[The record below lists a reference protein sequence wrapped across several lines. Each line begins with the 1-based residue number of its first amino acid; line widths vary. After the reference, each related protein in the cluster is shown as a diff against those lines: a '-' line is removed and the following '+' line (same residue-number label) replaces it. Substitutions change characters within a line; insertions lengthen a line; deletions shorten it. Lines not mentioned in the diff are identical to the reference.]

1 MSLAL
6 AQYLLKQG
14 YNENQITILTTYS
27 GQLSHFDQIRVQYKG
42 LENIEIA
49 TVDSYQGEEN
59 LIIILSL
66 VRSNRFKKIGFLKTP
81 NRVCVALSRAQH
93 GFYMLGNMDAL
104 QKAPLW
110 NKIKERLQANGEI
123 GTAFK
128 LKCKNHDT
136 ITMVNTTAY
145 LKTYRNDLTKLEY
158 LRLQVDNPKCFPLGG
173 CKKKCDTQ
181 LSCGHRCPKRCHL
194 TDTSHSLP
202 YQCMHPCSR
211 VCANGHACLKKCFK
225 ICDECQAVNVVNLA
239 CGHQVNVDCLF

>member
-110 NKIKERLQANGEI
+110 NKIKEA
-123 GTAFK
+123 
-128 LKCKNHDT
+128 
-136 ITMVNTTAY
+136 
-145 LKTYRNDLTKLEY
+145 
-158 LRLQVDNPKCFPLGG
+158 
-173 CKKKCDTQ
+173 
-181 LSCGHRCPKRCHL
+181 
-194 TDTSHSLP
+194 TSERRDWNSI
-202 YQCMHPCSR
+202 QTE
-211 VCANGHACLKKCFK
+211 V
-225 ICDECQAVNVVNLA
+225 
-239 CGHQVNVDCLF
+239 